1 MNGVPDSL
9 RPIALAAQPLFA
21 PLADVLIASGDRL
34 PSLMRLNQVVEQ
46 AAGTLR
52 SGQGA
57 PVRFVPP
64 GPQHKVYEHAVFDA
78 GEVAT
83 RAENW
88 HDYFNALVWA
98 CFPKA
103 KAALNARHMH
113 ELALARAMGKKGRGL
128 VRDAL
133 TQFDECGMVV
143 LGCEPDVL
151 DALARHEWTEAF
163 WQARAQMEANTRFI
177 LFGHASYDQLREPFP
192 GLCAKALYLTV
203 PSRLI
208 HAPVADQVALVD
220 AWLAHFL
227 GNVDAALTPQAF
239 SPLPLLGIPGVVM
252 ENGRRDY
259 YADVAQ
265 FRPLGQRRPAS
276 VYGWRP
282 RLVEAL

>member
-1 MNGVPDSL
+1 MSSVPDSL
-9 RPIALAAQPLFA
+9 RPLALAAQPLYA

-34 PSLMRLNQVVEQ
+34 PSLMRLNQIVSQ
-46 AAGTLR
+46 AAGVVR

-57 PVRFVPP
+57 PVAFVAP
-64 GPQHKVYEHAVFDA
+64 GAQHQAYEHAVFST

-83 RAENW
+83 RPDNW

-98 CFPKA
+98 CFPRA

-113 ELALARAMGKKGRGL
+113 ELALARAIGKKGRGM

-143 LGCEPDVL
+143 LGAAPELLEGLAQHAWADV
-151 DALARHEWTEAF
+151 F
-163 WQARAQMEANTRFI
+163 WQSRPALQASTRFI

-192 GLCAKALYLTV
+192 GLCAKALYLAV
-203 PSRLI
+203 PASVI
-208 HAPVADQVALVD
+208 QAPVAEQVGLVD
-220 AWLAHFL
+220 TWLAHYL
-227 GNVDAALTPQAF
+227 GNIDSMLTPQAF
-239 SPLPLLGIPGVVM
+239 APLPLLGIPEVVM
-252 ENGRRDY
+252 DNARRDY

-265 FRPLGQRRPAS
+265 FRPLGTRTP
-276 VYGWRP
+276 VPVHGWRP